1 MSRNGDGLYKRG
13 SVYHFKYRD
22 RAGKYHER
30 STKKRRLEEARA
42 VRNRELQEFENN
54 QFPTEMRTWTLGRAS
69 REWLDYRKVTVSPK
83 SYSGE
88 RRLLRQVEKV
98 FGPDRR
104 LETFTEGD
112 LRYYQVT
119 RRATVSRLGQPVG
132 PRTVNLELFTLIQ
145 ILKQA
150 KLWNRLKDGYR
161 RLRVPRSGVGYALT
175 QDEAIRLVRAGMS
188 RPEWEEILWI
198 AILAKSAGPRS
209 CEIRRLQLGA
219 THLELAIPEIE
230 VRRESTKSDA
240 GARRYPLNDL
250 ALWAVRKLM
259 ARAALLGAHRPEHY
273 LLPKNLSKHTRPD
286 DPNRGRKGFDANQ
299 PQTSWS
305 AAWRSLR
312 RAAGLPKLRFYDFR
326 HSFITDGG
334 EAGVPLQV
342 MQDLVGHM
350 SPEMTRHYTHI
361 HNQAKLKAVRAIQE
375 QHPELL
381 KLVAA
386 ESNEQLLLEE

>member
-22 RAGKYHER
+22 RTGKYHER
-30 STKKRRLEEARA
+30 STGKRKLKEARA
-42 VRNRELQEFENN
+42 VRNRELQEVENN
-54 QFPTEMRTWTLGRAS
+54 QFPTDMRTWTLERAI
-69 REWLDYRKVTVSPK
+69 REWLPHRKVTVAPK

-88 RRLLRQVEKV
+88 KRLLRQVVKV
-98 FGPDRR
+98 FGADRR
-104 LETFTEGD
+104 LETFTEDD

-119 RRATVSRLGQPVG
+119 RRNTISRLGQPVG
-132 PRTVNLELFTLIQ
+132 PRTVNLELFPLIQ
-145 ILKQA
+145 ILKRA
-150 KLWNRLKDGYR
+150 KLWNRLKDDYR

-175 QDEAIRLVRAGMS
+175 QDEAIRLVRTGLS

-198 AILAKSAGPRS
+198 AILAKNAGPRS
-209 CEIRRLQLGA
+209 CELRRLQLGA
-219 THLELAIPEIE
+219 IHLELAIPEIE

-259 ARAALLGAHRPEHY
+259 ERAALLGAHRPEHY

-286 DPNRGRKGFDANQ
+286 DPNRGRRGFDVNQ

-305 AAWRSLR
+305 SAWRSLR
-312 RAAGLPKLRFYDFR
+312 KAAGLPKLRFHDFR

-350 SPEMTRHYTHI
+350 SPEMVRLYTHI
-361 HNQAKLKAVRAIQE
+361 HDKAKLKAVRAIQE

-381 KLVAA
+381 KIVAA
-386 ESNEQLLLEE
+386 EADRHPLLKS